1 MTDLTPTHTETYV
14 YIEEIAVPFSYPV
27 TFTRNA
33 FDPANPVL
41 ADAVD
46 GRMLA
51 YVDSGLA
58 EAQPELPDALAA
70 YAAAHALD
78 LLTPPRI
85 LPGGETAKDGWD
97 VVNGVI
103 AEIVKCQETF
113 ASMVPRAEC
122 DLRHEKA
129 SPSFK

>member
-51 YVDSGLA
+51 YVD
-58 EAQPELPDALAA
+58 
-70 YAAAHALD
+70 
-78 LLTPPRI
+78 
-85 LPGGETAKDGWD
+85 
-97 VVNGVI
+97 
-103 AEIVKCQETF
+103 
-113 ASMVPRAEC
+113 
-122 DLRHEKA
+122 
-129 SPSFK
+129 